1 MKIFTKIIYPATL
14 ALAIGTA
21 TPVAA
26 QSVLDVSDSS
36 LEPSIILPESC
47 ETNTKAMLEDW
58 YLQQYVVLDYE
69 ADKRAKNDFSD
80 EELLQRLGALPN
92 VIEMPLNNEVRSV
105 IRFYANRRQL
115 VENML
120 GLSLYY
126 MPIFE
131 EALERHGLPLEL
143 KYLPVIESALVP
155 TAVSRAGAAGLWQF
169 MPATAKDLG
178 LEVTSVV
185 DQRRD
190 PYLSSDAAARYLK
203 SLYKTYGDW
212 SLAIAAYN
220 CGAGNVNKALRRA
233 GDGKHDFWD
242 IFPYLPKETRGYV
255 PAFIAA
261 NYIMNYH
268 KDHNISPALARR
280 PLITDTVHVNRR
292 VHFEQISEVMDIPL
306 SELRALNPQFRQD
319 YIPGDARPYAL
330 VLPSLQA
337 YAYIVNEDS
346 ILNHNA
352 GKFARRGIVE
362 PATAGSGKDAR
373 GEYYEEEVTKYHT
386 VRKGETLASIA
397 KKYGVTVASIR
408 TANGLGKKTKTVK
421 VGRKLKIKTVQRRYK
436 PQVETPVVAPE
447 ATAEEAAAAI
457 PVTLPDSIPVPD
469 GDEPA
474 AVADTTAS
482 GNVASAFETPKQE
495 EAAPA
500 VVEQPKPAVAEQP
513 KPAAKPK
520 AQQQKP
526 QQQAKPKTYTV
537 VKGDNLGKIAKRH
550 GTTVDAIKKANKLKN
565 DRINIGQKLV
575 IP

>member
-1 MKIFTKIIYPATL
+1 MKLFTKIIYPATL
-14 ALAIGTA
+14 ALALGT
-21 TPVAA
+21 TLPSAA
-26 QSVLDVSDSS
+26 QSVLDVSNSS
-36 LEPSIILPESC
+36 LEPSVILPESC

-92 VIEMPLNNEVRSV
+92 LIEMPLNNEVRNV

-178 LEVTSVV
+178 LEVSSVV

-203 SLYKTYGDW
+203 SLYNTFGDW

-233 GDGKHDFWD
+233 GEGKHDFWE
-242 IFPYLPKETRGYV
+242 IYPFLPKETRGYV

-292 VHFEQISEVMDIPL
+292 VHFEQISEVMDIPM

-319 YIPGDARPYAL
+319 YIPGDARPYSL

-362 PATAGSGKDAR
+362 PASAGSTGRDAR
-373 GEYYEEEVTKYHT
+373 GEYYDEEVTKYHT
-386 VRKGETLASIA
+386 VRKGETLTSIA

-436 PQVETPVVAPE
+436 PQVETAPKPEEVKTDVPE
-447 ATAEEAAAAI
+447 AGV

-469 GDEPA
+469 GDETISAP
-474 AVADTTAS
+474 DTTAS
-482 GNVASAFETPKQE
+482 GSVSAAFEAPKEPEKPAAVQEQAPPAVQETPK
-495 EAAPA
+495 ADP
-500 VVEQPKPAVAEQP
+500 QPKP
-513 KPAAKPK
+513 KPAT
-520 AQQQKP
+520 

-537 VKGDNLGKIAKRH
+537 VKGDNLGKIAKRYN
-550 GTTVDAIKKANKLKN
+550 TTVAALKKANKLKD

>member
-1 MKIFTKIIYPATL
+1 MKLFTKIIYPATL
-14 ALAIGTA
+14 ALALGT
-21 TPVAA
+21 TLPSAA
-26 QSVLDVSDSS
+26 QSVLDVSNSS
-36 LEPSIILPESC
+36 LEPSVILPESC

-92 VIEMPLNNEVRSV
+92 VIEMPLNNEVRNV

-178 LEVTSVV
+178 LEVSSVV

-203 SLYKTYGDW
+203 SLYNTFGDW

-233 GDGKHDFWD
+233 GEGKHDFWE
-242 IFPYLPKETRGYV
+242 IYPFLPKETRGYV

-292 VHFEQISEVMDIPL
+292 VHFEQISEVMDIPM

-319 YIPGDARPYAL
+319 YIPGDARPYSL

-362 PATAGSGKDAR
+362 PASAGSTGRDAR
-373 GEYYEEEVTKYHT
+373 GEYYDEEVTKYHT
-386 VRKGETLASIA
+386 VRKGETLTSIA

-436 PQVETPVVAPE
+436 PQVETAPKPEEVKTDVPE
-447 ATAEEAAAAI
+447 AGV

-469 GDEPA
+469 GDETISAP
-474 AVADTTAS
+474 DTTAS
-482 GNVASAFETPKQE
+482 GSVSAAFEAPKELEKPAAVQEQAQPAVQETPK
-495 EAAPA
+495 ADP
-500 VVEQPKPAVAEQP
+500 QPKP
-513 KPAAKPK
+513 KPAT
-520 AQQQKP
+520 

-537 VKGDNLGKIAKRH
+537 VKGDNLGKIAKRYN
-550 GTTVDAIKKANKLKN
+550 TTVAALKKANKLKD